1 MNLGVILLLAVSLAM
16 DATAASVAAGMRL
29 RSVSTRQ
36 AGKIGLF
43 FGGFQA
49 LMPLAGYALGRGVCG
64 AVAALDHWLVL
75 ILLGGIGI
83 KMILDAGRERP
94 EQEAQSFN
102 DTWPLM
108 LMALATS
115 IDALAVGVSL
125 ALMKVDIL
133 FSALIIGMVTA
144 TLCVL
149 GVAMGER
156 LGQKFER
163 RAAIAG
169 GVVLILIGIKVVVE
183 HMGGFGT

>member
-1 MNLGVILLLAVSLAM
+1 
-16 DATAASVAAGMRL
+16 
-29 RSVSTRQ
+29 
-36 AGKIGLF
+36 
-43 FGGFQA
+43 
-49 LMPLAGYALGRGVCG
+49 MPLAGYALGRGVCG
-64 AVAALDHWLVL
+64 AVASLDHWLVL

-83 KMILDAGRERP
+83 KMILDTGRERP
-94 EQEAQSFN
+94 EQEAQNFT

-144 TLCVL
+144 TFCVL
-149 GVAMGER
+149 GVALGGR

-163 RAAIAG
+163 RAAVAG
-169 GVVLILIGIKVVVE
+169 GVVLIFIGIKVVVE
-183 HMGGFGT
+183 HMGGFGV